1 MSLWEYRKS
10 RFREKEVLAMTLRH
24 TPLSVRVFATTVLL
38 TLGTGYALALLYL
51 YAKEIKPSR
60 DQGIRVVEGV
70 AHTYHGVPGESTLM
84 SALKGSMSSMIEGD
98 DLVTFMEWAA
108 DGATEEGYANVAP
121 LVDNNCASCHAAD
134 GYPPLVTNYA
144 ELKALTAV
152 DEGMDMAALARM
164 THVHVFGIP
173 LLFYILGA
181 LYVRT
186 RYPEKIKAVIIVLP
200 FLGVFLDILH
210 WWLTKA
216 SPGFAF
222 GVVISG
228 ALMSSGFA
236 LQWSMTLWDV
246 WAPAPAGDQRD
257 PMPLLD

>member
-1 MSLWEYRKS
+1 MT
-10 RFREKEVLAMTLRH
+10 FRH
-24 TPLSVRVFATTVLL
+24 SPLSVRVFATTVLL
-38 TLGTGYALALLYL
+38 TLGIGYGLALLFL
-51 YAKEIKPSR
+51 YAREIKPSR
-60 DQGIRVVEGV
+60 DQGVRVVEGV
-70 AHTYHGVPGESTLM
+70 AHTYHGVPGESRLIAT
-84 SALKGSMSSMIEGD
+84 LKGSMSSMIEGEEF
-98 DLVTFMEWAA
+98 VAFSEWVA
-108 DGATEEGYANVAP
+108 DGATEEGYDRVAP
-121 LVDNNCASCHAAD
+121 IVENNCASCHSEGD
-134 GYPPLVTNYA
+134 YPPLVTSYA
-144 ELKALTAV
+144 DVKPLTAV
-152 DEGMDMAALARM
+152 DEGMDLRALARM

-186 RYPEKIKAVIIVLP
+186 RFPEKMKAVIIVLP
-200 FLGVFLDILH
+200 FIGVFMDILH

-246 WAPAPAGDQRD
+246 WAPAPAGEQRD
-257 PMPLLD
+257 PMPLVD